1 VKLLVTGAF
10 GNLGRHTVD
19 TLLAEG
25 HSVRAMRFGVGA
37 DDERLLKRWGARV
50 EIDDADVR
58 VLESLV
64 GPVRDVDVVV
74 HLAYVIP
81 PECLEQPD
89 AARETNVDGTR
100 NVIEAMKLHAPRAR
114 LLFASSFDVFGRT
127 AHLPPPRRAS
137 DPVQATDV
145 YTEHKIECE
154 KLVQASGLG
163 WTILRYADVPPI
175 ALRRPVPI
183 MFEIPLA
190 QRFECLHPRDA
201 GLATARAA
209 TGEDAW
215 GKLWLI
221 GGGKSCQ
228 LTYGQYLERMLAAM
242 ELGPMLPASAFTSE
256 PYCTDWLDSDESDR
270 LWRYQ
275 RRTFDD
281 IVEEIAA
288 LLGWRR
294 GFVRLLRPMVRR
306 RMLALSRHYSTDK
319 S

>member
-1 VKLLVTGAF
+1 MTGAF
-10 GNLGRHTVD
+10 GNVGRHTVD
-19 TLLAEG
+19 ALVAAG

-64 GPVRDVDVVV
+64 GPVRDIDVVV

-81 PECLEQPD
+81 PECLEHPD
-89 AARETNVDGTR
+89 AARATNVDGTR

-127 AHLPPPRRAS
+127 AHLPPPRRAD
-137 DPVQATDV
+137 DPVQPTDV

-154 KLVQASGLG
+154 KLVRESGLA
-163 WTILRYADVPPI
+163 WSILRYADVPPI

-183 MFEIPLA
+183 MFEIPLG
-190 QRFECLHPRDA
+190 QRIECIHPRDA

-209 TGEDAW
+209 TGEEAW
-215 GKLWLI
+215 GQVWLV

-228 LTYGQYLERMLAAM
+228 VTYGQYLERFLSAM
-242 ELGPMLPASAFTSE
+242 ELGPMLPAEAFASE
-256 PYCTDWLDSDESDR
+256 PYCTDWLDSEASER
-270 LWRYQ
+270 AWRYQ
-275 RRTFDD
+275 RFSFDE
-281 IVEEIAA
+281 IVQDVAA

-294 GFVRLLRPMVRR
+294 PLVRLLRPWVRR
-306 RMLALSRHYSTDK
+306 RMLALSRHRG
-319 S
+319 

>member
-10 GNLGRHTVD
+10 GNIGRHTVD
-19 TLLAEG
+19 ALVAAG
-25 HSVRAMRFGVGA
+25 HAVRAMRCGVGE
-37 DDERLLKRWGARV
+37 DDARLIQRWGARV

-81 PECLEQPD
+81 PACLEQPD
-89 AARETNVDGTR
+89 AARETNVAGTR
-100 NVIEAMKLHAPRAR
+100 NVIEAMQLHAPRAR

-127 AHLPPPRRAS
+127 AHLDPPRRSS
-137 DPVQATDV
+137 DPVQPTDV

-154 KLVQASGLG
+154 KLVRESGLG
-163 WTILRYADVPPI
+163 WSILRYADVPPI
-175 ALRRPVPI
+175 ALRKPVPL

-190 QRFECLHPRDA
+190 QRIECLHPRDA

-221 GGGKSCQ
+221 GGGKACQ
-228 LTYGQYLERMLAAM
+228 LTYGQYLERFLEAM
-242 ELGPMLPASAFTSE
+242 ELGPMLPAAAFTRE
-256 PYCTDWLDSDESDR
+256 PYCTDWLDSDDSDR

-275 RRTFDD
+275 RFTFDD
-281 IVEEIAA
+281 IVHDVAA

-294 GFVRLLRPMVRR
+294 RFVRLVRPMVRR
-306 RMLALSRHYSTDK
+306 RMLAMSRHYSTDK